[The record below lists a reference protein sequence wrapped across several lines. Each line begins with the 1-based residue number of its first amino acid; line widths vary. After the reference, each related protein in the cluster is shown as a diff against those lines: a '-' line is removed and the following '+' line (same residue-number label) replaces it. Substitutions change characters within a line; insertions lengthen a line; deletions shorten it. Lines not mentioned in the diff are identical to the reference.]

1 MGNIP
6 LHDIA
11 SDSIGSYGM
20 ALSTPNS
27 ANFDDSAD
35 DHIVNGPALRCNFIV
50 YTAILAEPNVYNAK
64 NRSIQLLF

>member
-1 MGNIP
+1 MILP
-6 LHDIA
+6 LIVLGH
-11 SDSIGSYGM
+11 M
-20 ALSTPNS
+20 EWLSAPQC